1 MTTTATSPTPDEIW
15 AILRKVSANL
25 EETAASQK
33 ETAAAQEKGR
43 QEMAEFRASQRA
55 MQKEA
60 DAMRKE
66 ADARQ
71 KEADAIEDARRKEAA
86 AIEDARR
93 KEAAAIED
101 ARHKKA
107 MQEMAEI
114 RQSQRET
121 GKQIKKT
128 EALFNTQWGK
138 LMESLVDGD
147 LVPLLNQRGIPVDY
161 TVTNAKK
168 RGRDDNYEY
177 DIIAVNGKEIVVVEV
192 KTTLRV
198 QDVKDF
204 LESLGKVATR
214 MPRFKDNTIYGA
226 MAWLRVDSEADVYAE
241 RQGLFVIRATG
252 SSASILNKED
262 FKPQI
267 FS

>member
-1 MTTTATSPTPDEIW
+1 MTTTSTVPTPDEIW
-15 AILRKVSANL
+15 KILESTNATLDKTNATLDKTSR
-25 EETAASQK
+25 
-33 ETAAAQEKGR
+33 
-43 QEMAEFRASQRA
+43 EMAEFRAN
-55 MQKEA
+55 
-60 DAMRKE
+60 
-66 ADARQ
+66 
-71 KEADAIEDARRKEAA
+71 
-86 AIEDARR
+86 R

-101 ARHKKA
+101 ARHEKA
-107 MQEMAEI
+107 MQEMAEF
-114 RQSQRET
+114 RVSQKEAAAKQTADHEKLMQDIKET
-121 GKQIKKT
+121 SKQIKKT
-128 EALFNTQWGK
+128 EAIFNTQWGR

-177 DIIAVNGKEIVVVEV
+177 DIIAVNGEEIVVVEV

-204 LESLGKVATR
+204 LESLGKITTR

-226 MAWLRVDSEADVYAE
+226 MAWLRVESEADVYAE

-252 SSASILNKED
+252 SSASIVNQED
-262 FKPQI
+262 FKPQV